1 MKRLWTKSIRTKL
14 RLFTASVI
22 ILVTGATTY
31 FTTAIS
37 RQELIGQQVRDSV
50 TSVETISSIIADD
63 VYYLNSVNIR
73 DYLRSLSANRNIV
86 ESFVLDHNREVLTDG
101 TTENALRGENASA
114 LFPQSLFDQKQ
125 ISAHNLADHY
135 WVGGPVKISK
145 EDTIGYIFVKYSLQ
159 RTNATIDKQLLEQLA
174 IACFCAA
181 IALFLSSIFANH
193 ITKPLADLTGKAKRI
208 AQGEKNV
215 ALKVKG
221 QDEIAELGHAFEQM
235 VEHLHASNAEL
246 KELSDNLDNEVRART
261 AELEERGEAL
271 RDARDRAEAANRAKS
286 NFLAVMTHE
295 LRTPMN
301 SLLGMLDLIRSTE
314 LSDKQRDYV
323 ETAKSS
329 GDMLLTIINDILDLS
344 KIEANKLDLEYTSV
358 PVEEFLEDIVDIYFY
373 RARDKGLTID
383 LDISPNI
390 PGEIETD
397 PDRLKQVLANFMD
410 NAIKFTEKGS
420 VILRAYPCEIGKP
433 LTEAIC
439 FSVRDTGKGISEKNK
454 KNIFKEFTQEDASIT
469 RKFGGTGLG
478 LAISKKLTELMDG
491 VIGFE
496 SKEGEGSMFYCR
508 LPVSHKSNGSRD
520 AAQ

>member
-1 MKRLWTKSIRTKL
+1 MKQLWTKSIRNKL

-37 RQELIGQQVRDSV
+37 RQELIDQQVRDSV
-50 TSVETISSIIADD
+50 TSVETIASIIADD

-73 DYLRSLSANRNIV
+73 DYLRSLSANRNILA
-86 ESFVLDHNREVLTDG
+86 SFVLDLNREVLTDG
-101 TTENALRGENASA
+101 TTENALRGQEIST
-114 LFPQSLFDQKQ
+114 LFPNILLDQQK
-125 ISAHNLADHY
+125 IGSYKLGDYY
-135 WVGGPVKISK
+135 WVGGPVKISR
-145 EDTIGYIFVKYSLQ
+145 EDVIGYILVKYSLK
-159 RTNATIDKQLLEQLA
+159 RTNAIIDKQLLEQLA

-193 ITKPLADLTGKAKRI
+193 ITKSLADLTRKAKRI
-208 AQGEKNV
+208 ARGDENI
-215 ALKVKG
+215 ALKISG

-235 VEHLHASNAEL
+235 VEHLHRSNAEL
-246 KELSDNLDNEVRART
+246 KDLSDNLDNEVRIRT

-271 RDARDRAEAANRAKS
+271 RQARDRSEAANRAKS

-301 SLLGMLDLIRSTE
+301 SLLGMLDLIRSTD
-314 LSDKQRDYV
+314 LTDKQRDYV

-344 KIEANKLDLEYTSV
+344 KIEANKLDLEFTTV

-373 RARDKGLTID
+373 RARDKGLA
-383 LDISPNI
+383 LELEVSPDV
-390 PGEIETD
+390 PAVIEAD

-410 NAIKFTEKGS
+410 NAIKFTEQGS
-420 VILRAYPCEIGKP
+420 VTLRAYPCEIGNP
-433 LTEAIC
+433 LTGAIC

-496 SKEGEGSMFYCR
+496 SREGEGSLFYCR
-508 LPVSHKSNGSRD
+508 LPLIQKSENSSY